1 MPHLAGASMSP
12 ILQIM
17 NEEEEFQYPRINRRY
32 DPAQVTGPILL
43 QPDAE
48 AVKKHKYSSML
59 DAMELARQIVRLPD
73 DDDPDPYGYVQDI
86 ERDLGLDLLEPRW
99 KAKPDDNLFIKRAKA
114 RARKMAVMKLFMS
127 GFNPKEIAD
136 KVKVSEATVVG
147 DIQMIQAEFRREYLN
162 DAEALAAKDLAR
174 TEYWLSRLAPGID
187 RGDTKSIGVAVEILK
202 ERASILGY
210 RTGVQVD
217 ITQYIVEVAQANGFD
232 PEKAI
237 QIAERV
243 AGQLKG

>member
-1 MPHLAGASMSP
+1 
-12 ILQIM
+12 M
-17 NEEEEFQYPRINRRY
+17 NEQEEPEFIPPRAAPIPSYVRQQ
-32 DPAQVTGPILL
+32 ATGPVLL
-43 QPDAE
+43 QPDEE
-48 AVKKHKYSSML
+48 AVRKHKYSSMW
-59 DAMELARQIVRLPD
+59 DAMELARQVVRLGD

-99 KAKPDDNLFIKRAKA
+99 KAQPDDNLYVKRAKA
-114 RARKMAVMKLFMS
+114 RARKMAVMKLFMH
-127 GFNPKEIAD
+127 GFTFKEIAE
-136 KVKVSEATVVG
+136 KVKVSEATVFG
-147 DIQMIQAEFRREYLN
+147 DVQMIQAEFRREYLN

-187 RGDTKSIGVAVEILK
+187 RGDTKSVAVAVEILK

-210 RTGVQVD
+210 RQGVSID

-232 PEKAI
+232 PAKAI

-243 AGQLKG
+243 AGSMK

>member
-1 MPHLAGASMSP
+1 MNEDSEEQVVYPHLRQPKAVTVGA
-12 ILQIM
+12 
-17 NEEEEFQYPRINRRY
+17 
-32 DPAQVTGPILL
+32 VGPIVL
-43 QPDAE
+43 QPDPE
-48 AVKKHKYSSML
+48 AVKNHRISSMA
-59 DAMELARQIVRLPD
+59 DAMELAKQVARVHS

-86 ERDLGLDLLEPRW
+86 ERDLGLDLIEPRW
-99 KAKPDDNLFIKRAKA
+99 KAKPDDDLFIKRAKA

-127 GFNPKEIAD
+127 GFNPKEIAE
-136 KVKVSEATVVG
+136 KVKVSESTVVY
-147 DIQMIQAEFRREYLN
+147 DIQMIQSEFRREYLN

-210 RTGVQVD
+210 RQGVNID
-217 ITQYIVEVAQANGFD
+217 MTQFIIEIAESNGYD
-232 PEKAI
+232 PNKAL

-243 AGQLKG
+243 ASSMK